1 MAAGWSVMDALNKN
15 SKAVA
20 EDKPKARFRT
30 RDISIKKMY
39 SNEQNFYSMND
50 IEGLAQ
56 LILAAGMI
64 ENMAVT
70 YDPCERGEYRIIAG
84 ERRWRALTLLT
95 ERGYEDFEIATC
107 QILTPAE
114 EHEEAVQLIVA
125 NAYRTKTIMDILQ
138 EEKKLKESLQYMKD
152 NGLTLQGYKLDSGR
166 LRDIIADIMK
176 MSAAKIGQIEGINKC
191 LIPGFTEELKEGR
204 LTFSA
209 AYELSGMSEEDQN
222 ELLKRHK
229 ENGLTLKE
237 VKDAKRQAEEEKN
250 NEQLPGQMEYPKD
263 YESNEEPEGECEE
276 EQEESPEEE
285 QEPGQQ
291 NEWQQ
296 AHPESIT
303 SICYNCLNYQK
314 CNVKTGTCQKCD
326 QYIDKA
332 EAEKTDEQRYNEEQ
346 EAIDKETARK
356 LREKEQ
362 EEKMNNLPSDRKEQK
377 YVRLSKEA
385 FQDVAAGFRTYL
397 ILKNDRYK
405 EGEIFKAL
413 EFHDG
418 KATGN
423 EMTLEITCMDDDN
436 TSSAL
441 EEGYCVIGFR
451 QQENPKEAGAE
462 GGQEAAEGAA
472 QPVMQYGA

>member
-15 SKAVA
+15 SKAAA
-20 EDKPKARFRT
+20 EDRPKARFRT

-39 SNEQNFYSMND
+39 SNDKNFYSMNG
-50 IEGLAQ
+50 IEELAQ
-56 LILAAGMI
+56 LILAAGMM
-64 ENMAVT
+64 ENMAVA

-95 ERGYEDFEIATC
+95 EKGYEDFGIATC

-114 EHEEAVQLIVA
+114 EHEEIVQVIVA
-125 NAYRTKTIMDILQ
+125 NAYRTKTVMDILQ
-138 EEKKLKESLQYMKD
+138 EEKQLKESLQYMKD

-166 LRDIIADIMK
+166 LRDVIADIMK

-191 LIPGFTEELKEGR
+191 LIPEFTEELKEGR

-209 AYELSGMSEEDQN
+209 AYELSGMSEEDQS
-222 ELLKRHK
+222 EMLKRHK
-229 ENGLTLKE
+229 DHGLTLKE
-237 VKDAKRQAEEEKN
+237 VKEAKKQAEERQK

-263 YESNEEPEGECEE
+263 YEETEETGESSEE
-276 EQEESPEEE
+276 ELADPEEE
-285 QEPGQQ
+285 QEW
-291 NEWQQ
+291 EQ

-303 SICYNCLNYQK
+303 SLCYSCLNYQE

-326 QYIDKA
+326 QYINKA
-332 EAEKTDEQRYNEEQ
+332 EAEKTDEQRYEEEQ
-346 EAIDKETARK
+346 AAIDKETARK

-362 EEKMNNLPSDRKEQK
+362 EEKMNNLPSDREEKK
-377 YVRLSKEA
+377 YIRLSEDA
-385 FQDVAAGFRTYL
+385 FQDVAAGFRPYL
-397 ILKNDRYK
+397 ILKNNKFR
-405 EGEIFKAL
+405 EGEIIKAL
-413 EFHDG
+413 EFKNG
-418 KATGN
+418 RATGR

-451 QQENPKEAGAE
+451 QQENLKEAGAE
-462 GGQEAAEGAA
+462 AGEEAAAGAA

>member
-15 SKAVA
+15 SKAAA
-20 EDKPKARFRT
+20 EDRPKARFRT

-39 SNEQNFYSMND
+39 SNDKNFYSMNG
-50 IEGLAQ
+50 IEELAQ
-56 LILAAGMI
+56 LILAAGMM
-64 ENMAVT
+64 ENMAVA

-95 ERGYEDFEIATC
+95 EKGYEDFGIATC

-114 EHEEAVQLIVA
+114 EHEEKVQIIVA
-125 NAYRTKTIMDILQ
+125 NAYRTKTVMDIIQ
-138 EEKKLKESLQYMKD
+138 EEKQLKESLQYMKD

-166 LRDIIADIMK
+166 LRDVIADIMK

-191 LIPGFTEELKEGR
+191 LIPEFTEELKEGR

-209 AYELSGMSEEDQN
+209 AYELSGMSEEDQS
-222 ELLKRHK
+222 EMLKRHK
-229 ENGLTLKE
+229 DHGLTLKE
-237 VKDAKRQAEEEKN
+237 VKEAKKQAEERQK

-263 YESNEEPEGECEE
+263 YEEAEEIGESSEE
-276 EQEESPEEE
+276 ELADPEEE
-285 QEPGQQ
+285 QEW
-291 NEWQQ
+291 EQ

-303 SICYNCLNYQK
+303 SLCYSCLNYQE

-326 QYIDKA
+326 QYINKA
-332 EAEKTDEQRYNEEQ
+332 EAEKTDEQRYEEEQ
-346 EAIDKETARK
+346 AAIDKETARK

-362 EEKMNNLPSDRKEQK
+362 EEKMNNLPSDREEKK
-377 YVRLSKEA
+377 YIRLSEDA
-385 FQDVAAGFRTYL
+385 FQDVAAGFRSYL
-397 ILKNDRYK
+397 ILKNNKFR
-405 EGEIFKAL
+405 EGEIIKAL
-413 EFHDG
+413 EFKNG
-418 KATGN
+418 RATGR
-423 EMTLEITCMDDDN
+423 EMALEITCMDDDN

-451 QQENPKEAGAE
+451 QQENLKEAGAE
-462 GGQEAAEGAA
+462 AGEEAAAGAA

>member
-15 SKAVA
+15 SKAAA

-39 SNEQNFYSMND
+39 SNDKNFYSMND
-50 IEGLAQ
+50 IEELAQ
-56 LILAAGMI
+56 LILAVGMM

-95 ERGYEDFEIATC
+95 EKGYEDFEIATC

-114 EHEEAVQLIVA
+114 EHEEVVQVIAA
-125 NAYRTKTIMDILQ
+125 NAYRTKTVMDILQ
-138 EEKKLKESLQYMKD
+138 EEQKLKESLQYMKD

-166 LRDIIADIMK
+166 LRDVIADIMN

-191 LIPGFTEELKEGR
+191 LIPEFTEELKEGR

-209 AYELSGMSEEDQN
+209 AYELSGMSEEDQQ
-222 ELLKRHK
+222 EMLKRHK
-229 ENGLTLKE
+229 ESGLTLKE
-237 VKDAKRQAEEEKN
+237 VKDAKKQAEEEKN
-250 NEQLPGQMEYPKD
+250 NEQMPGQMEYPKD
-263 YESNEEPEGECEE
+263 YEDDEEAEEESDEESEGDSEEEEPE
-276 EQEESPEEE
+276 QD
-285 QEPGQQ
+285 
-291 NEWQQ
+291 EWQQ
-296 AHPESIT
+296 AHPESVT
-303 SICYNCLNYQK
+303 SLCYSCMSYQE

-326 QYIDKA
+326 QYINKA
-332 EAEKTDEQRYNEEQ
+332 EAEKTEEQRYNEEQ
-346 EAIDKETARK
+346 DAIDKETARK

-362 EEKMNNLPSDRKEQK
+362 EEKMNNLPLDRAEQK
-377 YVRLSKEA
+377 YLRLSEEA
-385 FQDVAAGFRTYL
+385 FQDVAAGIRPYL
-397 ILKNDRYK
+397 ILKNDKYK
-405 EGEIFKAL
+405 EGELIKVI
-413 EFHDG
+413 EFSAG

-423 EMTLEITCMDDDN
+423 EMMLEITCMDDDN
-436 TSSAL
+436 TSSVL

-451 QQENPKEAGAE
+451 QQEKLKEAGMDAGE
-462 GGQEAAEGAA
+462 EAAAGAS

>member
-15 SKAVA
+15 SKAAA
-20 EDKPKARFRT
+20 EDRPKARFRT

-39 SNEQNFYSMND
+39 SNDKNFYSMNG
-50 IEGLAQ
+50 IEELAQ
-56 LILAAGMI
+56 LILAAGMM
-64 ENMAVT
+64 ENMAVA

-95 ERGYEDFEIATC
+95 ERGYEDFGIATC

-114 EHEEAVQLIVA
+114 EHEEIVQVIVA
-125 NAYRTKTIMDILQ
+125 NAYRTKTVMDILQ
-138 EEKKLKESLQYMKD
+138 EEKQLKESLQYMKD

-166 LRDIIADIMK
+166 LRDVIADIMK

-191 LIPGFTEELKEGR
+191 LIPEFTEELKEGR

-222 ELLKRHK
+222 EMLKRHK
-229 ENGLTLKE
+229 DHGLTLKE
-237 VKDAKRQAEEEKN
+237 VKEAKKQAEERQK

-263 YESNEEPEGECEE
+263 YEEPEEDEEASEEESEE
-276 EQEESPEEE
+276 EQE
-285 QEPGQQ
+285 QEW
-291 NEWQQ
+291 EQ

-303 SICYNCLNYQK
+303 SLCYSCLNYQE

-326 QYIDKA
+326 QYINKA
-332 EAEKTDEQRYNEEQ
+332 EAEKTPEQRYEEEQ
-346 EAIDKETARK
+346 AAIDKETARR

-362 EEKMNNLPSDRKEQK
+362 EEKMNNLPSDREEKK
-377 YVRLSKEA
+377 YIRLSGDA
-385 FQDVAAGFRTYL
+385 FEDVVAGLRPYL
-397 ILKNDRYK
+397 ILKNNKFR
-405 EGEIFKAL
+405 EGEIITVL
-413 EFHDG
+413 EFKNG
-418 KATGN
+418 RATGR
-423 EMTLEITCMDDDN
+423 EMALEITCMDDDN

-451 QQENPKEAGAE
+451 QQENLKEAGAE
-462 GGQEAAEGAA
+462 AGEEAAAGAA
-472 QPVMQYGA
+472 QPVIQYGA

>member
-15 SKAVA
+15 SKAAA

-39 SNEQNFYSMND
+39 SNDKNFYSMND
-50 IEGLAQ
+50 IEELAQ
-56 LILAAGMI
+56 LILAVGMM

-95 ERGYEDFEIATC
+95 ERGYEDFGIATC

-114 EHEEAVQLIVA
+114 EHEEIVQVIVA
-125 NAYRTKTIMDILQ
+125 NAYRTKTVMDIIQ
-138 EEKKLKESLQYMKD
+138 EEKQLKESLQYMKD

-166 LRDIIADIMK
+166 LRDVIADIMK

-191 LIPGFTEELKEGR
+191 LIPEFTEELKEGR

-209 AYELSGMSEEDQN
+209 AYELSGMSEEDQS
-222 ELLKRHK
+222 EMLKRHK
-229 ENGLTLKE
+229 DHGLTLKE
-237 VKDAKRQAEEEKN
+237 VKEAKKQAEEREKDK
-250 NEQLPGQMEYPKD
+250 QLPGQMEYSKD
-263 YESNEEPEGECEE
+263 YEEPEEDETQ
-276 EQEESPEEE
+276 EQEWE
-285 QEPGQQ
+285 
-291 NEWQQ
+291 Q

-303 SICYNCLNYQK
+303 SLCYSCLNYQE

-326 QYIDKA
+326 QYINKA
-332 EAEKTDEQRYNEEQ
+332 EAEKTPEQRYEEEQ
-346 EAIDKETARK
+346 AAIDKETARK
-356 LREKEQ
+356 LREREQ
-362 EEKMNNLPSDRKEQK
+362 EEKMNNLPSDQEEKK
-377 YVRLSKEA
+377 YIRLSEDA
-385 FQDVAAGFRTYL
+385 FNDVEAGFRPYL
-397 ILKNDRYK
+397 ILKNNK
-405 EGEIFKAL
+405 FGEGEIIKAL
-413 EFHDG
+413 EFKNG
-418 KATGN
+418 RATGR
-423 EMTLEITCMDDDN
+423 EITLEITCMDDDN

-451 QQENPKEAGAE
+451 QQEKLKEAGAD
-462 GGQEAAEGAA
+462 AAEGAA

>member
-15 SKAVA
+15 SKAAA

-39 SNEQNFYSMND
+39 SNDKNFYSMND

-56 LILAAGMI
+56 LILAVGMV

-84 ERRWRALTLLT
+84 ERRWRALTFLT
-95 ERGYEDFEIATC
+95 EKGYEDFEIATC

-114 EHEEAVQLIVA
+114 EHEEVVQLIVA
-125 NAYRTKTIMDILQ
+125 NAYRTKTVMDILQ
-138 EEKKLKESLQYMKD
+138 EERQLKESLQYMKD

-191 LIPGFTEELKEGR
+191 LIPEFTEELKEGR

-209 AYELSGMSEEDQN
+209 AYELSGMSAEDQN
-222 ELLKRHK
+222 EMFKRHK

-237 VKDAKRQAEEEKN
+237 VKDAKKQAEEEKK

-263 YESNEEPEGECEE
+263 YEDDEETEEEDGEEPEEE
-276 EQEESPEEE
+276 EGE
-285 QEPGQQ
+285 QEQQ
-291 NEWQQ
+291 EEWQQ
-296 AHPESIT
+296 AHPESVT
-303 SICYNCLNYQK
+303 SICYSCLNYQE

-332 EAEKTDEQRYNEEQ
+332 EEEKTPEQRYEEEQ
-346 EAIDKETARK
+346 AAIDKETARK

-362 EEKMNNLPSDRKEQK
+362 EEKMNNLPSDRTEQK
-377 YVRLSKEA
+377 YVRLSEEA

-405 EGEIFKAL
+405 EGEILKAL
-413 EFHDG
+413 EFHNG

-436 TSSAL
+436 TSSVL
-441 EEGYCVIGFR
+441 DEGYCVIGFR
-451 QQENPKEAGAE
+451 QQEKLNDGGTDAGA
-462 GGQEAAEGAA
+462 AAAAGAA
-472 QPVMQYGA
+472 QPVMRYGA